1 MTLHIRT
8 QLFESVPLSRHTGK
22 SVLLK
27 MECFQ
32 PAGSFKI
39 RGIGRLCEQYVSSG
53 KSDLI
58 SSSGGNA
65 GYAVAYAGRKLG
77 AKATVIV
84 PETTSSEVC
93 EQIRLEGAEVKI
105 HGSVWD
111 ESHGYACNLAENIN
125 GAYIHPFDH
134 PGIWEGHATIVDELA
149 EQCSQKPDAV
159 VLSVGGG
166 GLLCGIAQGLE
177 RNGWT
182 DVPVVAVET
191 EGAASLAAS
200 VKKGKLVP
208 LEKVTSIATTLG
220 AKQVASK
227 AFDYARMLNIN
238 PVIVT
243 DGSAVDACLKFSYD
257 HRVLVEPACGA
268 SLSVVYNC
276 ADIIRSA
283 GTVVIIVCG
292 GTGVSIQ
299 KLLQWQKSVEMK

>member
-1 MTLHIRT
+1 MALHIRT
-8 QLFESVPLSRHTGK
+8 PLFESVPISRHTDK
-22 SVLLK
+22 SVFLK

-39 RGIGRLCEQYVSSG
+39 RGIGRLCEQHVSSG
-53 KSDLI
+53 KSSLI

-65 GYAVAYAGRKLG
+65 GYAVAYSGRNLG
-77 AKATVIV
+77 AKVTVIV
-84 PETTSSEVC
+84 PETTSEGVC
-93 EQIRLEGAEVKI
+93 QQIRLEGAEVKI
-105 HGSVWD
+105 YGSVWD
-111 ESHGYACNLAENIN
+111 ESHEYACNLAEKIN

-134 PGIWEGHATIVDELA
+134 PGIWKGHATIVDELA
-149 EQCSQKPDAV
+149 EQCVQKPDAV

-166 GLLCGIAQGLE
+166 GLLCGIAEGLE

-200 VKKGKLVP
+200 VKKGKLIS

-227 AFDYARMLNIN
+227 AFDYARALNIN
-238 PVIVT
+238 PVTVA
-243 DGSAVDACLKFSYD
+243 DSSAVDACLKFSYD

-276 ADIIRSA
+276 ADIIKSA
-283 GTVVIIVCG
+283 GTVVVIVCG
-292 GTGVSIQ
+292 GTGVSIE
-299 KLLQWQKSVEMK
+299 KLLQWQK